1 MQYHNVLYIVKEGHC
16 ALKFRRFHQQVIFL
30 DTDFWIVF
38 YAVNLLYTSAI
49 CRQNNG
55 PTAGDLGAAFVT

>member
-1 MQYHNVLYIVKEGHC
+1 MRTKIPPIPTAENI
-16 ALKFRRFHQQVIFL
+16 I

-38 YAVNLLYTSAI
+38 YAVYTSAI